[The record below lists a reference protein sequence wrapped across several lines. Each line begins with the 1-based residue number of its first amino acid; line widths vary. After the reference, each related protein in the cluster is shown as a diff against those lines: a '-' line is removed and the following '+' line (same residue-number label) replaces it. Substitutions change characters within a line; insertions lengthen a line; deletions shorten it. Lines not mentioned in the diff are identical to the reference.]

1 MRQNQEGKG
10 TTSGL
15 NDDVTL
21 QLIFSPRFYVFKM
34 VAHTSTDF
42 KETTVTS
49 LSCKHKV
56 LYYHSKQ
63 KIVDN
68 PQI

>member
-1 MRQNQEGKG
+1 MLQNQEGKDP
-10 TTSGL
+10 TSVL

-34 VAHTSTDF
+34 GAHMSTDF
-42 KETTVTS
+42 KETVVTF

-56 LYYHSKQ
+56 L
-63 KIVDN
+63 N
-68 PQI
+68 